1 MLGHMLVSS
10 NVKILEHWLQVDSL
24 DLDGLLVF
32 TKDHVHLSNFFIGHT
47 EILLS
52 CEISIV
58 DSYCGNSGRWHLLDA
73 IGSEGRVDVSAESNV
88 VEHRFWIICLVLLGE
103 SIELLESQVEVEH

>member
-1 MLGHMLVSS
+1 
-10 NVKILEHWLQVDSL
+10 
-24 DLDGLLVF
+24 
-32 TKDHVHLSNFFIGHT
+32 
-47 EILLS
+47 
-52 CEISIV
+52 
-58 DSYCGNSGRWHLLDA
+58 LDA